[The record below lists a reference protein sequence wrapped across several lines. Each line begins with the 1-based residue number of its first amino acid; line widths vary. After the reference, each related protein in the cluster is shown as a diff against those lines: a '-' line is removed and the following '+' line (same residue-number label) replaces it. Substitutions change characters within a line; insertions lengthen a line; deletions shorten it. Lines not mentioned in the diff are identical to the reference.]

1 MVGIVGKLA
10 LTTRVMKNEGACTT
24 DLKILSIGYLVV
36 AECVV

>member
-1 MVGIVGKLA
+1 MGTVGKLA
-10 LTTRVMKNEGACTT
+10 LATRVMKNEGACTT